1 MSACKDYVA
10 HHGVHRAIE
19 AAVLEVLRTRPGNP
33 ILAIS
38 KLLITDAE
46 YAEAVRYTFANADYN
61 GLAKRY
67 QNPQENWDRFQRLL
81 VSIDQPFRALKC
93 VHIAG
98 TNGKGT
104 TSALCEQML
113 RSSGVSVG
121 LYTSPHLHSFRERIR
136 INGALVSKQAI
147 VDAMRIVRP
156 AVEAL
161 GYASPFEKLTA
172 LALVCFRNAGVEWA
186 VLETGL
192 GGRWDCTNHCS
203 PLVCGVT
210 RIGVRPAPERARAR
224 ACLAR
229 GRTTR

>member
-46 YAEAVRYTFANADYN
+46 YAEAVRYTFANADFN

-81 VSIDQPFRALKC
+81 DGIDKPFRALKC